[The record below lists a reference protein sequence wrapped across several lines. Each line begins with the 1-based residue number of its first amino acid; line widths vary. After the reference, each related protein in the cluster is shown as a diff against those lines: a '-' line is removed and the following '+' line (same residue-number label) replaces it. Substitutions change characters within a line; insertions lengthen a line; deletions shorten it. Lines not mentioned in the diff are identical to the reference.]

1 MTVSCDAEKVVMLLA
16 KCTFAPDVMLVIDG
30 LLYVMRQH
38 LENGEVVQVGDFGN
52 FRMLAFAPAGFD
64 GGLGQD
70 DDRVHSELHSR
81 LLGERQIL
89 FDDDNRAAYQRMLVS
104 ICRSIERLSVN

>member
-16 KCTFAPDVMLVIDG
+16 KRT
-30 LLYVMRQH
+30 
-38 LENGEVVQVGDFGN
+38 
-52 FRMLAFAPAGFD
+52 FAPAGFD

-89 FDDDNRAAYQRMLVS
+89 FDEILLFHGASLLDFRTVTPRATVAG
-104 ICRSIERLSVN
+104 